1 MPSTSKLISYLR
13 DRLLVEPTVVA
24 NNIGRSRIFNKMLST
39 VTDTDRVFPCLTLTY
54 DADRTEIFAD
64 IVPITVYIEIHTK
77 DATITDDL
85 ADAIV
90 ALYHRH
96 TGHTDAVTV
105 YMCHDQGGRVSP
117 IFDSHLNTWGSLLAF
132 DIKFG

>member
-1 MPSTSKLISYLR
+1 MPSTSQLISYLR
-13 DRLLVEPTVVA
+13 DQLLAEPTVIA
-24 NNIGRSRIFNKMLST
+24 NGIGRSHVFNKMLST
-39 VTDTDRVFPCLTLTY
+39 VVDTNQVFPCLTLTY

-64 IVPITVYIEIHTK
+64 LVPITVFIEIHTK
-77 DATITDDL
+77 DAAITDDL

-90 ALYHRH
+90 ALYHRY
-96 TGHTDAVTV
+96 TGRTEAVTV

-117 IFDSHLNTWGSLLAF
+117 IFDSRLNTWGSLLAF